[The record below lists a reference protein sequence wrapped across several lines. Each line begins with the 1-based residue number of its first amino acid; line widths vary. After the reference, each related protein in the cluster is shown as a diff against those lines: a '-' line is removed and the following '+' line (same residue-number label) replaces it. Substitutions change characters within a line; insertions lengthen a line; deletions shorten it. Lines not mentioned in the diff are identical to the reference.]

1 MNPHSRG
8 GGTAALF
15 CLPLAFHIAPHI
27 IERVNSQKEPCPRFS
42 AAIRVRFSR
51 MIEIQNLDFTYPG
64 QTTPLFAH
72 FSWRVERGEFWSV
85 IGPSG
90 CGKSTLLHLIVGV
103 RAANGGTITVNGESV
118 PRKKNRGKTGLVLQ
132 DYGMLPWATVREN
145 IELGLRIREFYGQSP
160 PSPPPSRAGK
170 GAREEIRSRPRNNT
184 RVDFWLDRFGLATLR
199 DKYPTQ
205 ISGGQRQRAAIARTL
220 VLEPDV
226 LLMDEPFS
234 ALDAPTREDLE
245 QVTLDLQAETKT
257 TTVFVTHNIEE
268 AVFLGQKILVLGAP
282 PHRSPVRVVENPGA
296 GRAAYRDEPAFADKA
311 RVLREMLTSHA

>member
-1 MNPHSRG
+1 MIQIEQL
-8 GGTAALF
+8 LF
-15 CLPLAFHIAPHI
+15 THP
-27 IERVNSQKEPCPRFS
+27 N
-42 AAIRVRFSR
+42 
-51 MIEIQNLDFTYPG
+51 
-64 QTTPLFAH
+64 QTVPLFDGWD
-72 FSWRVERGEFWSV
+72 WRVERGEFWSV

-103 RAANGGTITVNGESV
+103 RTPNLGSVTVNGESV

-145 IELGLRIREFYGQSP
+145 VELGLRIRGFYGQDGGRTTGDRRQLSFLC
-160 PSPPPSRAGK
+160 PSS
-170 GAREEIRSRPRNNT
+170 SVN
-184 RVDFWLDRFGLATLR
+184 FWLDRFGLGALR
-199 DKYPTQ
+199 DKYPAQ

-245 QVTLDLQAETKT
+245 QLTLDLQAETKT
-257 TTVFVTHNIEE
+257 TTAFVTHNIEE

-282 PHRSPVRVVENPGA
+282 PHGSPARVVENPGA
-296 GRAAYRDEPAFADKA
+296 GRAAYRDEPAFAEKA
-311 RVLREMLTSHA
+311 RVLREMLMSHAQA

>member
-1 MNPHSRG
+1 
-8 GGTAALF
+8 
-15 CLPLAFHIAPHI
+15 
-27 IERVNSQKEPCPRFS
+27 
-42 AAIRVRFSR
+42 
-51 MIEIQNLDFTYPG
+51 MIDIQNLDFTYPG
-64 QTTPLFAH
+64 QIAPLFDK
-72 FSWRVERGEFWSV
+72 FTWRIERGEFWSV

-103 RAANGGTITVNGESV
+103 RAASGGAITVNGETV

-145 IELGLRIREFYGQSP
+145 IELGLRIRGFYKQDGRRKTKDESET
-160 PSPPPSRAGK
+160 PSVIRPS
-170 GAREEIRSRPRNNT
+170 SS
-184 RVDFWLDRFGLATLR
+184 VDFWLNRFGLAAQR
-199 DKYPTQ
+199 AKYPAQ

-245 QVTLDLQAETKT
+245 QLTLDLQAETKT

-268 AVFLGQKILVLGAP
+268 AVFLGQKILVLSAP
-282 PHRSPVRVVENPGA
+282 PHRSPARVVENPGA
-296 GRAAYRDEPAFADKA
+296 GRAAYRDEPAFAEKA
-311 RVLREMLTSHA
+311 RVLREMLKE

>member
-1 MNPHSRG
+1 
-8 GGTAALF
+8 
-15 CLPLAFHIAPHI
+15 
-27 IERVNSQKEPCPRFS
+27 
-42 AAIRVRFSR
+42 

-64 QTTPLFAH
+64 QIAPLFDQ
-72 FSWRVERGEFWSV
+72 FTWRIERGEFWSV

-103 RAANGGTITVNGESV
+103 RAASGGAITVNGETV

-145 IELGLRIREFYGQSP
+145 IELGLRIRGFYGQGGETDLSLRGAQFATKQSP
-160 PSPPPSRAGK
+160 NSDAAIASLPASRV
-170 GAREEIRSRPRNNT
+170 ARNDAS
-184 RVDFWLDRFGLATLR
+184 RVDFWLNRFGLAAQR
-199 DKYPTQ
+199 DKYPAQ

-245 QVTLDLQAETKT
+245 QLTLDLQAETKT

-282 PHRSPVRVVENPGA
+282 PHCAPARVVENPGA
-296 GRAAYRDEPAFADKA
+296 GRAAYRDEPAFAEKA
-311 RVLREMLTSHA
+311 RVLREMLGVKREA

>member
-1 MNPHSRG
+1 
-8 GGTAALF
+8 
-15 CLPLAFHIAPHI
+15 
-27 IERVNSQKEPCPRFS
+27 
-42 AAIRVRFSR
+42 

-64 QTTPLFAH
+64 QTTPLFDK
-72 FSWRVERGEFWSV
+72 FTWRVERGEFWSV

-103 RAANGGTITVNGESV
+103 RTADGGTLTVKGEGV

-132 DYGMLPWATVREN
+132 DYGMLPWATVHEN
-145 IELGLRIREFYGQSP
+145 VELGLRIRGFYGQGNETRRVLGN
-160 PSPPPSRAGK
+160 PSGLT
-170 GAREEIRSRPRNNT
+170 T
-184 RVDFWLDRFGLATLR
+184 RVDFWLDRFGLGALR

-245 QVTLDLQAETKT
+245 QLTLDLQAETKT

-268 AVFLGQKILVLGAP
+268 AVFLGRKILVFSVP

-296 GRAAYRDEPAFADKA
+296 GRPAYRDEPEFVEKA
-311 RVLREMLTSHA
+311 RVLRKMLSHAQA